1 MSPEDRRR
9 LLKAT
14 NLCLSPDCVA
24 HDSILETVL
33 ELEIRAYDRGFEDGS
48 YSILEATDY

>member
-24 HDSILETVL
+24 HDTILGAII
-33 ELEIRAYDRGFEDGS
+33 ELEIRAYDRGYEDGS
-48 YSILEATDY
+48 YSILETTDY